1 MSTITSLIESDAIL
15 LGKSA
20 SGIEAR
26 TPDALGI
33 SRSTREVICDET
45 NFWVPTVPLNRKS
58 ATTDVVIVLFL
69 MMHRMYMPC
78 TMEARQDMRR
88 TKLEMRSI
96 PPPQKFVVLI
106 ASSLP
111 IDIDVI

>member
-33 SRSTREVICDET
+33 SRSTREVTCDET
-45 NFWVPTVPLNRKS
+45 NF
-58 ATTDVVIVLFL
+58 
-69 MMHRMYMPC
+69 
-78 TMEARQDMRR
+78 
-88 TKLEMRSI
+88 
-96 PPPQKFVVLI
+96 
-106 ASSLP
+106 
-111 IDIDVI
+111 